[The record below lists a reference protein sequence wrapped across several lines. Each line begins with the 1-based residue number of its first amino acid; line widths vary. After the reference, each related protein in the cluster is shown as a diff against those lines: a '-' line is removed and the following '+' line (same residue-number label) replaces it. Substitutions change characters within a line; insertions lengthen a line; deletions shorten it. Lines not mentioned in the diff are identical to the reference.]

1 MKRNVVITGATSFI
15 GVHLIR
21 EWAKREC
28 TIYAIVRPNSKNLN
42 RLPNETC
49 VQVIELEMV
58 EYQELPK
65 HIKRADVFYH
75 LAWEGARVPYRDNV
89 QIQRNN
95 YDSAVKAMEA
105 AHEMVCSLFIGS
117 GSQAEY
123 GKTASPVEENAPCNP
138 NTAYGKEKLHACET
152 LADMAKQYDMKFIW
166 TRIFSVYGKY
176 DDPGTLIMSSIEK
189 MKRNESIQVTACTQ
203 LWDYLY
209 VEDAARAMVKFAEV
223 DCENGIYNVAS
234 GNIRPLKEYVEEIRD
249 VIGSESL
256 IEYGAKSYGPDG
268 PIDLQPNNSK
278 VVKSLDWKVETT
290 FAEGIKKCVGEEG
303 CE

>member
-1 MKRNVVITGATSFI
+1 MEKQPVLLRRMLHA
-15 GVHLIR
+15 IR
-21 EWAKREC
+21 TPRMA
-28 TIYAIVRPNSKNLN
+28 
-42 RLPNETC
+42 
-49 VQVIELEMV
+49 
-58 EYQELPK
+58 
-65 HIKRADVFYH
+65 
-75 LAWEGARVPYRDNV
+75 
-89 QIQRNN
+89 
-95 YDSAVKAMEA
+95 
-105 AHEMVCSLFIGS
+105 
-117 GSQAEY
+117 
-123 GKTASPVEENAPCNP
+123 
-138 NTAYGKEKLHACET
+138 KEKLHACET

-256 IEYGAKSYGPDG
+256 IEYGRNRMALMGR
-268 PIDLQPNNSK
+268 
-278 VVKSLDWKVETT
+278 
-290 FAEGIKKCVGEEG
+290 
-303 CE
+303 

>member
-1 MKRNVVITGATSFI
+1 MK
-15 GVHLIR
+15 
-21 EWAKREC
+21 
-28 TIYAIVRPNSKNLN
+28 
-42 RLPNETC
+42 
-49 VQVIELEMV
+49 
-58 EYQELPK
+58 
-65 HIKRADVFYH
+65 
-75 LAWEGARVPYRDNV
+75 
-89 QIQRNN
+89 
-95 YDSAVKAMEA
+95 
-105 AHEMVCSLFIGS
+105 
-117 GSQAEY
+117 
-123 GKTASPVEENAPCNP
+123 
-138 NTAYGKEKLHACET
+138 
-152 LADMAKQYDMKFIW
+152 
-166 TRIFSVYGKY
+166 
-176 DDPGTLIMSSIEK
+176 K